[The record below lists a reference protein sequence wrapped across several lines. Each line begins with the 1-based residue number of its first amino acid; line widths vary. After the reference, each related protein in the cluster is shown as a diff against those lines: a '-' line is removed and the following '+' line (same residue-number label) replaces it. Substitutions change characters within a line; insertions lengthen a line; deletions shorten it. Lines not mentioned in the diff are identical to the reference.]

1 MKSSE
6 LPVPSESAEQQ
17 RLFQWARMAQGRYPE
32 LRWLYHVP
40 NEGKRTRTTG
50 ARLAAEGLK
59 RGVPD
64 LCLPVARQGCQGLY
78 IELKAIRGG
87 RLSPEQVEW
96 LDALTRQGYMAACC
110 KGWEEAADMIVGYL
124 RADAPEAE
132 SRHDPTRGRQNIG
145 DSE

>member
-50 ARLAAEGLK
+50 ARLAAEGLIFCW
-59 RGVPD
+59 GVFVF
-64 LCLPVARQGCQGLY
+64 CLRRAAFCQ
-78 IELKAIRGG
+78 
-87 RLSPEQVEW
+87 
-96 LDALTRQGYMAACC
+96 
-110 KGWEEAADMIVGYL
+110 
-124 RADAPEAE
+124 
-132 SRHDPTRGRQNIG
+132 
-145 DSE
+145 

>member
-1 MKSSE
+1 
-6 LPVPSESAEQQ
+6 
-17 RLFQWARMAQGRYPE
+17 MAQGRYPE

-40 NEGKRTRTTG
+40 NEGKRTRNTG

-64 LCLPVARQGCQGLY
+64 LCLPVARKGCHGLY

-132 SRHDPTRGRQNIG
+132 SGHDPTRGRQNIG

>member
-64 LCLPVARQGCQGLY
+64 LCLPVARQGCHGLY

-110 KGWEEAADMIVGYL
+110 KGWEEAAEMIVGYL
-124 RADAPEAE
+124 RADAPAAE
-132 SRHDPTRGRQNIG
+132 SGDDPTRGRQNIG